1 MPILLAAAITAMTIS
16 NYAAFNSYPIFDD
29 PTARIEAIIDK
40 GPVAEMVV
48 RCDKGTA
55 IVAASWLEKT
65 YCAPDFTCYASLEK
79 AIIRS
84 CK

>member
-1 MPILLAAAITAMTIS
+1 MSTLLAAAAV
-16 NYAAFNSYPIFDD
+16 AASFNAYPAFDD

-40 GPVAEMVV
+40 GPVAEMIV

-55 IVAASWLEKT
+55 IIAASWLEKT

-79 AIIRS
+79 AISRS